1 MTHDLAAPRAADV
14 TVPNAARMYDHYLG
28 GHNNF
33 PVDRDAAEHVLR
45 IAPWIR
51 TTALENRAFLG
62 RAVRYLAREAGI
74 RQFIDIGTG
83 LPTQGSVHEA
93 AREAA
98 PDARIVYA
106 DIDPIVVG
114 QARAIL
120 SRTPGAAIIRA
131 DLRQPDAVI
140 ASPELTALIDWRQ
153 PVALL
158 LVAVLHFIADADDP
172 AAILARFRR
181 AMAPGSYVAI
191 THFHHEAGGQAAR
204 QLLGIYQGANVP
216 LVMRT
221 REEIAALFD
230 GLALVDPGI
239 VALPDWRPEPR
250 GYPAGEVWG
259 LAGIGRTP
267 AAASHA
273 DHADKEHRDTSATAA
288 APRQASGPLPFEQRR
303 NARGRQNDA

>member
-1 MTHDLAAPRAADV
+1 LTHDLAAPRAADV

-28 GHNNF
+28 GDNNF

-45 IAPWIR
+45 VAPWIR

-74 RQFIDIGTG
+74 RQFVDIGTG
-83 LPTQGSVHEA
+83 LPTRGSVHEA

-98 PDARIVYA
+98 PDAHVVYA

-120 SRTPGAAIIRA
+120 SRTPGTAIVRG
-131 DLRQPDAVI
+131 DLRQPEDII

-158 LVAVLHFIADADDP
+158 LVAVLHFVAAADDP
-172 AAILARFRR
+172 GAILARFRR

-191 THFHHEAGGQAAR
+191 THLHHEPGGEAAR
-204 QLLGIYQGANVP
+204 QLLDIYQGANVP
-216 LVMRT
+216 LVTRT
-221 REEIAALFD
+221 REEITALFD
-230 GLALVDPGI
+230 GLALVDPG
-239 VALPDWRPEPR
+239 VVSLPDWRPEPR

-259 LAGIGRTP
+259 LAGIGRIP
-267 AAASHA
+267 AAAT
-273 DHADKEHRDTSATAA
+273 DTEHKDTSATATA
-288 APRQASGPLPFEQRR
+288 SRQASGPPAL
-303 NARGRQNDA
+303 